1 MDWSIPLRIL
11 HYFQDMQATPGFVLY
26 ADIDSCWKYQ
36 QQQNISLALW
46 YSITSKVHFCTR
58 INLHEKW
65 KHKFLYDCTTLSISE
80 CTHLIIK
87 INKPLKAFGSS
98 QPYKGSIEWHFN
110 TSIIIL
116 SKAFSKYFT
125 YNCIIHE
132 TFGCV
137 NLPSYDHPEAQVCA
151 LLNWS
156 EFLTP
161 EEEGGWE
168 SLIDDLWQ
176 RCPVIQSMT

>member
-46 YSITSKVHFCTR
+46 YCITSTFADFCTR

-65 KHKFLYDCTTLSISE
+65 KQKFLYDCTTLSISE

-87 INKPLKAFGSS
+87 INKPLKAFGSL

-110 TSIIIL
+110 TRIIIL
-116 SKAFSKYFT
+116 
-125 YNCIIHE
+125 
-132 TFGCV
+132 
-137 NLPSYDHPEAQVCA
+137 SYDHPEAQVCA

-156 EFLTP
+156 EFLIK
-161 EEEGGWE
+161 
-168 SLIDDLWQ
+168 SL
-176 RCPVIQSMT
+176 